1 MTFAKLSTM
10 GYYYNMR
17 SIGLFRLF
25 AYPALL
31 VVLSLFVACSSPP
44 IKPSSYPTPPS
55 SIGNYS
61 SPVTRD
67 PPNALSPD
75 KAQGLALY
83 ALGLVGTPY
92 KWGGNTPDSGFD
104 CSGLIGYV
112 YHSQTGVK
120 SPRTVASLKNWG
132 HEVPK
137 DQIRTGDILIFG
149 PLNEPTH
156 AGIYVGEDRFVHAPS
171 TGGTVRLNK
180 LTTAYWKEKELNIRR
195 PIEK

>member
-1 MTFAKLSTM
+1 
-10 GYYYNMR
+10 MR
-17 SIGLFRLF
+17 
-25 AYPALL
+25 LL
-31 VVLSLFVACSSPP
+31 RAFLFVTGLVTLAACTSPP
-44 IKPSSYPTPPS
+44 ILPSIHSQSTSSTVPTPGS
-55 SIGNYS
+55 KNSAS
-61 SPVTRD
+61 TSTSTSP
-67 PPNALSPD
+67 PEPNNSLSPD
-75 KAQGLALY
+75 KAQGLAVY

-112 YHSQTGVK
+112 YQAQTGVK

-132 HEVPK
+132 HEVSRE
-137 DQIRTGDILIFG
+137 QIRTGDILIFG

-180 LTTAYWKEKELNIRR
+180 LTTAYWREKELTIRR
-195 PIEK
+195 PLN